1 MSSKRIQ
8 IDQLK
13 LRIHDL
19 SQHQGRELGNRVA
32 SLLSRI
38 EPKHERQKIEHL
50 NVVITK
56 GQSGSVETIAQQV
69 VTEIKRRLI

>member
-19 SQHQGRELGNRVA
+19 SQHQGRELGTRVA